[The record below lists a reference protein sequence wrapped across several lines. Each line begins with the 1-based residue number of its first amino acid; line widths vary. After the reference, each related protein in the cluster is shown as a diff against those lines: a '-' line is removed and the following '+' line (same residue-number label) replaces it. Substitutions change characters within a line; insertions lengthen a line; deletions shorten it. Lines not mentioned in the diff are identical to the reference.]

1 MKKAVLKKFLNI
13 QRKIAGL
20 QLYKKGTPT
29 QSFPLNVANFLK
41 TPILKSIC

>member
-13 QRKIAGL
+13 KKKVAGL
-20 QLYKKGTPT
+20 QLYKKGTPA
-29 QSFPLNVANFLK
+29 QSFPLNVAKFLK